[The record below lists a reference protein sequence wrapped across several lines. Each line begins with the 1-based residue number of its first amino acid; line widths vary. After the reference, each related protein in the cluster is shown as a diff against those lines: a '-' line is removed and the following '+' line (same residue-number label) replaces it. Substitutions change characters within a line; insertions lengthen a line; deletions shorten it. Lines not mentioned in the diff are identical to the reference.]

1 MTVVS
6 HYSTGDMS
14 NSALAEELLKINAG
28 TLGTYGKEEYDN
40 GFEAEIIEQETFRI
54 VRKAVEELPTQ
65 MRNIILYSM
74 KGLKNHEIADKLQI
88 SEGTVHTLKKFAYRK
103 LRESLKGINYTLLL
117 FLCK

>member
-1 MTVVS
+1 MGTSTVPK
-6 HYSTGDMS
+6 
-14 NSALAEELLKINAG
+14 LKG
-28 TLGTYGKEEYDN
+28 MPL
-40 GFEAEIIEQETFRI
+40 IECLQ
-54 VRKAVEELPTQ
+54 AVEELPTQ

>member
-1 MTVVS
+1 MAEQYKRKVMFYKVNADKEKDLCN
-6 HYSTGDMS
+6 HFGVQ
-14 NSALAEELLKINAG
+14 ALP
-28 TLGTYGKEEYDN
+28 TL
-40 GFEAEIIEQETFRI
+40 FFIPAIIEQETFHM

>member
-1 MTVVS
+1 MCAVVADLTFLLRILNHLKHEQLDIPNFS
-6 HYSTGDMS
+6 GQ
-14 NSALAEELLKINAG
+14 EEF
-28 TLGTYGKEEYDN
+28 DS
-40 GFEAEIIEQETFRI
+40 GFEAAIIEQETFHM

>member
-1 MTVVS
+1 
-6 HYSTGDMS
+6 MS
-14 NSALAEELLKINAG
+14 DLDDNKLDIPYFSGQEEF
-28 TLGTYGKEEYDN
+28 DS
-40 GFEAEIIEQETFRI
+40 GFEAAIIEQETFHM

-88 SEGTVHTLKKFAYRK
+88 SEGTVHTLKKIAYRK
-103 LRESLKGINYTLLL
+103 LRENLKGISYTLLL

>member
-1 MTVVS
+1 L
-6 HYSTGDMS
+6 DIPDF
-14 NSALAEELLKINAG
+14 AEQ
-28 TLGTYGKEEYDN
+28 EEFDS
-40 GFEAEIIEQETFRI
+40 GFEAAIIEQETFRI

-88 SEGTVHTLKKFAYRK
+88 AEGTVHTLKKFAYRK
-103 LRESLKGINYTLLL
+103 LRESLKGINYALLL

>member
-1 MTVVS
+1 
-6 HYSTGDMS
+6 
-14 NSALAEELLKINAG
+14 
-28 TLGTYGKEEYDN
+28 
-40 GFEAEIIEQETFRI
+40 
-54 VRKAVEELPTQ
+54 

-103 LRESLKGINYTLLL
+103 LRESLKGIKYTLLL

>member
-1 MTVVS
+1 M
-6 HYSTGDMS
+6 
-14 NSALAEELLKINAG
+14 
-28 TLGTYGKEEYDN
+28 
-40 GFEAEIIEQETFRI
+40 

-103 LRESLKGINYTLLL
+103 LRESLKGINYALLL